1 MPEGAKT
8 TQLIGAGSLGGI
20 GFTMSLF
27 IASLAF
33 DNASYLASAKISI
46 LCASVLSGILGVIIF
61 KTSKLF
67 KA

>member
-1 MPEGAKT
+1 MPEGATKI
-8 TQLIGAGSLGGI
+8 QLAGAGSLGGI

-27 IASLAF
+27 IAALAF
-33 DNASYLASAKISI
+33 DNANYLASAKISI

-61 KTSKLF
+61 KTSSLF